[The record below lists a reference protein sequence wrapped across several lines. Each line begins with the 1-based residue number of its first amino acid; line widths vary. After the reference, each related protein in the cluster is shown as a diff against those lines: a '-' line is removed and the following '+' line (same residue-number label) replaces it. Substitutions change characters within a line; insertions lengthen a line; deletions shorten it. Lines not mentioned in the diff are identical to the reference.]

1 METDKLKKQ
10 NRIDLEPFY
19 QALEDDRKLLEEA
32 FVILLEMVNNEPESV
47 KNLAKLIKDDYRNL
61 YDEIADL
68 NESKQENGNSASCC
82 S

>member
-47 KNLAKLIKDDYRNL
+47 KNLAKLIKDDYR
-61 YDEIADL
+61 
-68 NESKQENGNSASCC
+68 K
-82 S
+82 